1 MDFIPLDSVRKDGET
16 FLAVKD
22 AAQGLLRRENLP
34 IAVYGIFILAFGCA
48 SALPWFAVHDGIKMP
63 VYRVLRQRGLYV

>member
-1 MDFIPLDSVRKDGET
+1 MGGWILSPLDSVRKDGET

-34 IAVYGIFILAFGCA
+34 IAAYEIFILAIGWI
-48 SALPWFAVHDGIKMP
+48 SALLPSMTE
-63 VYRVLRQRGLYV
+63 